1 MSLRTLGLAFGHDGR
16 RLLTGIDLT
25 VEKGESVALVG
36 VNGSG
41 KSTLLRL
48 LSGILA
54 PHAGTVELDGRP
66 LTRMSRRQIARR
78 VAVMHQTLPPVPGL
92 TVRQLVHQGRYPGQG
107 PLGMLRT
114 TGHDPATE
122 EALALTGL
130 AGLADRVLDTLS
142 GGERQRARL
151 ALALAQ
157 ESDVLLLDEPTAHLD
172 IRHQLEVLE
181 LVREVRAARG
191 LTVVTVLHELDHAA
205 RFTDRVVALHR
216 GTVHADGRPIDVLT
230 PDLLSEVFGVT
241 GRVVLDEVRHHP
253 RCIPDAPLAIGP
265 AGARP
270 GPVGSVS

>member
-1 MSLRTLGLAFGHDGR
+1 VSLRTLGLSFGHGGR
-16 RLLTGIDLT
+16 PLLAGIDLT

-48 LSGILA
+48 LSGVL
-54 PHAGTVELDGRP
+54 PPGSGTVELDGRP
-66 LTRMSRRQIARR
+66 LARMSRRQIARR
-78 VAVMHQTLPPVPGL
+78 IAVMHQALPPVPGL

-114 TGHDPATE
+114 PGHDPATE

-130 AGLADRVLDTLS
+130 TGLAERVLDTLS

-157 ESDVLLLDEPTAHLD
+157 EADILFLDEPTAHLD
-172 IRHQLEVLE
+172 IRHRLEVLE
-181 LVREVRAARG
+181 LVRELRAARG

-205 RFTDRVVALHR
+205 RFTDRIVALHR
-216 GTVHADGRPIDVLT
+216 GSVHADGPPSAVLT
-230 PDLLSEVFGVT
+230 PDLLSEVFGVA
-241 GRVVLDEVRHHP
+241 GRVVIDEIHHHP
-253 RCIPDAPLAIGP
+253 RCIPDAPLPTGP
-265 AGARP
+265 AENRSSAPSRG
-270 GPVGSVS
+270 

>member
-1 MSLRTLGLAFGHDGR
+1 MTLRTLGLSFGHDGR
-16 RLLTGIDLT
+16 RLLRGIDLT
-25 VEKGESVALVG
+25 VGKGESVALVG

-48 LSGILA
+48 LSGILT

-66 LTRMSRRQIARR
+66 LARMSRRQIARR
-78 VAVMHQTLPPVPGL
+78 VAIMHQTLPPVPGL

-130 AGLADRVLDTLS
+130 AALADRVLDTLS

-181 LVREVRAARG
+181 LVREVRTARG

-205 RFTDRVVALHR
+205 RFTDRIVALHR

-253 RCIPDAPLAIGP
+253 RCIPDDPLPTGP

>member
-1 MSLRTLGLAFGHDGR
+1 MSLTTLGLSFGHGVHP
-16 RLLTGIDLT
+16 LLSGIDLT
-25 VEKGESVALVG
+25 IEKGESVALVG

-48 LSGILA
+48 LAGVLT
-54 PHAGTVELDGRP
+54 PDAGTVELDGLP
-66 LTRMSRRQIARR
+66 LARMPRRQIARR
-78 VAVMHQTLPPVPGL
+78 IAVMHQTLPPVPGL

-130 AGLADRVLDTLS
+130 TDLADRVLDTLS

-157 ESDVLLLDEPTAHLD
+157 EADILFLDEPTAHLD

-181 LVREVRAARG
+181 LVRELRSARG

-205 RFTDRVVALHR
+205 RFTDRVLALHQ
-216 GTVHADGRPIDVLT
+216 GAIHSDGPPSAVLT
-230 PDLLSEVFGVT
+230 PHLLSEVFGVA
-241 GRVVLDEVRHHP
+241 GRVVIDEIHHHP
-253 RCIPDAPLAIGP
+253 RCIPDTPLTTNAL
-265 AGARP
+265 
-270 GPVGSVS
+270 SQS